1 MTISAAASASV
12 YSVKSFGPFP
22 DCNIFFY
29 CVCVRMLTWDRSCSV
44 LSFHTRPS
52 SCICTAYRSLSTC
65 SWATDSIN
73 YTHTHTHT
81 HTHTQKIR
89 RTFRTN
95 TDTNMPQF
103 QQHTPEPREP
113 LTGAFP
119 PGGAEPAAAQME
131 DPTDW
136 RTAGA
141 MRRGISHHRNSIT
154 STVHV

>member
-1 MTISAAASASV
+1 MCESV
-12 YSVKSFGPFP
+12 
-22 DCNIFFY
+22 
-29 CVCVRMLTWDRSCSV
+29 CVCACACVHVNLRQKAALFCPSTHVPPPVSV
-44 LSFHTRPS
+44 QRTDLSSPAAEPPTPS
-52 SCICTAYRSLSTC
+52 A
-65 SWATDSIN
+65 
-73 YTHTHTHT
+73 THTHTHT

-141 MRRGISHHRNSIT
+141 MRRGIPHHRNSIT

>member
-1 MTISAAASASV
+1 M
-12 YSVKSFGPFP
+12 
-22 DCNIFFY
+22 
-29 CVCVRMLTWDRSCSV
+29 CVCVCACVSV
-44 LSFHTRPS
+44 RVYVNLRQKLLCFVLPHASLLLYLYSVPISLHLQLSHR
-52 SCICTAYRSLSTC
+52 LHQL
-65 SWATDSIN
+65 
-73 YTHTHTHT
+73 HTHTHT
-81 HTHTQKIR
+81 HTIR

-113 LTGAFP
+113 LTGACP

-141 MRRGISHHRNSIT
+141 MRRGIPHHRNSIT